1 MKNILSAL
9 IIVSALYSCAE
20 SYNIQ
25 GSSSLSLLDGSKLY
39 LKAMQGRDTKVI
51 DSCDVVHGKFR
62 FTGLLD
68 TTQMAFL
75 FLDDKSLMPIVV
87 ERGDIKVRID
97 DTRKVSGSPLND
109 ILYVFLD
116 EHDRLTNEM
125 EELEHRYN
133 QMILDG
139 IDEVEINRKLT
150 SDASTIAQREDSLV
164 TNFVVDNFE
173 NILGP
178 FVFVQLMSVPQIE
191 HIWLKAPDSFKNQ
204 TVVSKFY
211 HDITSASI
219 QALQDDHAGTSAQD
233 IDDATIQDILN
244 GNGDNH

>member
-1 MKNILSAL
+1 MKNILYSL
-9 IIVSALYSCAE
+9 LLVSAFASCTE

-25 GSSSLSLLDGSKLY
+25 GSSLTVLDGSKLY
-39 LKAMQGRDTKVI
+39 LKVMDGKDMRAI

-62 FTGLLD
+62 FAGILD

-75 FLDDKSLMPIVV
+75 CIDDKSLMPIVV

-116 EHDRLTNEM
+116 EHDRLSNEM

-133 QMILDG
+133 QMILEG
-139 IDEVEINRKLT
+139 IDEDEINRKLT

-164 TNFVVDNFE
+164 TTFVVDNFE
-173 NILGP
+173 NILGS
-178 FVFVQLMSVPQIE
+178 FFFRQLYSVPQIE
-191 HIWLKAPDSFKNQ
+191 HIWMKAPETFKRQ
-204 TVVSKFY
+204 PDISEFY
-211 HDITSASI
+211 QRMTSTANP
-219 QALQDDHAGTSAQD
+219 ALEDNTTSTSAQE

-244 GNGDNH
+244 GKKE